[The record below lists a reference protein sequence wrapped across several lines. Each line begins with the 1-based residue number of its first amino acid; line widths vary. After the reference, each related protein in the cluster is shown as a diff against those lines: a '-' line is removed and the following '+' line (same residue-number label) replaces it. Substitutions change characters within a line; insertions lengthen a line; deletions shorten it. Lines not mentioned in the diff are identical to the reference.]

1 MKKFVKIFTLV
12 VALFAILAVASCA
25 PKDGAAAKEKLSKK
39 GYQDI
44 VLDSTVEP
52 AAIKLLTKKNVD
64 VCLTASKTEKNKD
77 GEDVTY
83 TLHAVLFTSKADAK
97 ASIKAM
103 EDRAKE
109 NGEKTE
115 VKQSGKWLYYG
126 SEKAMKD
133 FA

>member
-64 VCLTASKTEKNKD
+64 VCLTASKTETNKD

-97 ASIKAM
+97 ASIEAV

>member
-25 PKDGAAAKEKLSKK
+25 PKDGAAAKEKLTKK
-39 GYQDI
+39 GYDV
-44 VLDSTVEP
+44 VLDSSIEP
-52 AAIKLLTKKNVD
+52 AIIKVATKKNVD
-64 VCLTASKTEKNKD
+64 VCVTATKTEKNKD

-97 ASIKAM
+97 ASIEAV

>member
-25 PKDGAAAKEKLSKK
+25 PKDGAAAKEKLTKK
-39 GYQDI
+39 GYDV
-44 VLDSTVEP
+44 VLDSSIEP
-52 AAIKLLTKKNVD
+52 AIIKVATKKNVD
-64 VCLTASKTEKNKD
+64 VCVTATKTEKNKD
-77 GEDVTY
+77 GEDVRY

-97 ASIKAM
+97 ASIKAV